1 MRLSQRSFSIGALA
15 VYPFLFLAPVFF
27 GSDGLRLGNQFSDM
41 NGTLAG
47 INELNAMSTP
57 WSATQWFGFPEFQ
70 GYWDLMRVSQAFH
83 SLGFWFLTRIFE
95 PYDSLN
101 IYIFAGWVC
110 TGLISFLIARE
121 FSFSYP
127 TAVGYGILVQSLPWI
142 REKATEHVS
151 YVWLAVPL
159 AVVLFCIRVLK
170 NPSQKNI
177 IWLVAL
183 LLCSAFFDI
192 YWFQFSLVSVLIT
205 MFVFSIVLFRNKS
218 RILASAII
226 LGLTISLAVLYFFV
240 PVIYQHIE
248 LASNSTNP
256 GRFKIVSNE
265 ILSSF
270 SADPVDYLNRNPL
283 KPTFVSN
290 YFDAGHGSDNVFYVG
305 LSVLFFATT
314 GVVALIKKGFTAIHS
329 LALTLLIAFFLLSL
343 GRFNLGIIEVPPLNQ
358 IARNFLIGVRV
369 YLRSGLI
376 AQCLLA
382 LFALEGISVFIRMIS
397 RRQIRTIFV
406 LATISVLALDLS
418 PMGGRQIYRESE
430 KFDNFIQIIDSAQSV
445 SLLNSNP
452 EIFWNTEFL
461 DAPLLN
467 TDDASWMVKTYP
479 SAAKGSQALA
489 EFLNQL
495 GVKYVVAPINDE
507 GQAEMTGFIQ
517 DSVMF
522 RTQLN
527 PRDFL
532 QMGSDVRSV
541 EGSNRSVRLLQ
552 VRTGGTT
559 QLCRSCA
566 LAQARFVPQLDL
578 SSEGLP
584 FDQHLVLWSHSDIT
598 SIFPETFNDLNSNGF
613 NLHFSVIAPLGPW
626 ATSQILEIKVGD
638 YRQLL
643 EVNPGEPV
651 DVSLTIESDEHVEI
665 SSLLPCFVPKQVV
678 PNNTDERQFCFGL
691 ARFLVETI

>member
-1 MRLSQRSFSIGALA
+1 MYRLDFILDS
-15 VYPFLFLAPVFF
+15 
-27 GSDGLRLGNQFSDM
+27 
-41 NGTLAG
+41 
-47 INELNAMSTP
+47 
-57 WSATQWFGFPEFQ
+57 
-70 GYWDLMRVSQAFH
+70 
-83 SLGFWFLTRIFE
+83 TRIF
-95 PYDSLN
+95 
-101 IYIFAGWVC
+101 
-110 TGLISFLIARE
+110 
-121 FSFSYP
+121 FSYP
-127 TAVGYGILVQSLPWI
+127 TSVGYGILVQSLPWI

-177 IWLVAL
+177 IWLAAL
-183 LLCSAFFDI
+183 LLCSGFFDI

-205 MFVFSIVLFRNKS
+205 LFVFSIVVFRNKS
-218 RILASAII
+218 KILASVTI
-226 LGLTISLAVLYFFV
+226 LGLTIGLTVLYFFV
-240 PVIYQHIE
+240 PVIYQRIE
-248 LASNSTNP
+248 LANNSTNL
-256 GRFKIVSNE
+256 GRFKIVSDE

-270 SADPVDYLNRNPL
+270 SADPIDYLNRNPL

-290 YFDAGHGSDNVFYVG
+290 YFDPGHGSDNVFYVG
-305 LSVLFFATT
+305 LSVLFFATA
-314 GVVALIKKGFTAIHS
+314 GVVTLFKKGLTAIHL

-376 AQCLLA
+376 AQCILA
-382 LFALEGISVFIRMIS
+382 LFAIEGISVFIRMLS
-397 RRQIRTIFV
+397 KQRTRSLYLLIV
-406 LATISVLALDLS
+406 ISVLALDLN
-418 PMGGRQIYRESE
+418 PMGGRQIYRESK
-430 KFDNFIQIIDSAQSV
+430 KFENFTQIIDSAQSV

-461 DAPLLN
+461 KAPLLN
-467 TDDASWMVKTYP
+467 TDDASWKVKTYP

-489 EFLNQL
+489 EFLNRL

-532 QMGSDVRSV
+532 QMGRDTQSV

-566 LAQARFVPQLDL
+566 LAQARFVPQLTL

-584 FDQHLVLWSHSDIT
+584 FDKDLILWSHSEST
-598 SIFPETFNDLNSNGF
+598 SIFPETFNNDVTKRF
-613 NLHFSVIAPLGPW
+613 YLHFSIFAPLGTW
-626 ATSQILEIKVGD
+626 AIPQILEIKVGD
-638 YRQLL
+638 RRRIL
-643 EVNPGEPV
+643 EVNPGKSV
-651 DVSLTIESDEHVEI
+651 DISVSATSDEYIEI
-665 SSLLPCFVPKQVV
+665 SSLLPCFVPKLII

-691 ARFLVETI
+691 SRFLVETN